1 MMAASVGSAGS
12 PFSIRPARLLA
23 MLVSLPFCAGA
34 ADLSVTAVRFWSLG
48 DVTRIAVETSREF
61 TFRTDHINNPSRHF
75 FDLRGAKPVLDKK
88 GTHIIAVK
96 DTRVRQI
103 RVAET
108 QPSVTRVV
116 LDMEEGEFD
125 ISTSQLTGPDRLMIE
140 VRSKGENSA
149 PTLSSTGVRRI
160 PKSTEV
166 EPEKP
171 QEPSVL
177 AKPAAVSLVVTD
189 KLAGNKRKLHSTY
202 PEAKAVEP
210 PVLTSRLY
218 TPKMPVQPQYQYAPP
233 PSSEPVEEEPA
244 TKSPD
249 LGIPRAAKFGN
260 GSLTRILGLK
270 VRRVIIDPGHGG
282 HDNGT
287 TGHNGL
293 VEKDLV
299 MDVAKRLGDLIT
311 GQMGSEVMYTRAG
324 DKYIGLEERSAMANS
339 SKADLFLSI
348 HANSSPIRSASGVE
362 TYYLSFTPSRTALE
376 VAARE
381 NAASERNISEL
392 KELLQ
397 KIAFRDKIDES
408 REFASKVQ
416 TSLTSLMAA
425 SQPAGPKAAAARSNR
440 GVKRAP
446 FVVLIGAQMPSILTE
461 IGFVTNTREE
471 SLLMKPEY
479 RQKIAEAIFKG
490 IKNYSE
496 SLSKFEVGPSR
507 RISQVVYWAPPF
519 SKLT

>member
-1 MMAASVGSAGS
+1 MRAASVGSAGS
-12 PFSIRPARLLA
+12 SFSYKSARLLA
-23 MLVSLPFCAGA
+23 MLVSLPLCLGA
-34 ADLSVTAVRFWSLG
+34 AELSVTSVRFWSLG

-61 TFRTDHINNPSRHF
+61 TFRTDHINNPSRYF

-88 GTHIIAVK
+88 GTHIIVVN

-116 LDMEEGEFD
+116 LDMDQGEFD
-125 ISTSQLTGPDRLMIE
+125 IVTSQLTGPDRLMIE
-140 VRSKGENSA
+140 VRGKGENSA

-160 PKSTEV
+160 PKSA
-166 EPEKP
+166 EPEP
-171 QEPSVL
+171 QMPREPTVV
-177 AKPAAVSLVVTD
+177 AKPVAASLVLPD
-189 KLAGNKRKLHSTY
+189 KLAANKRKLHSTY
-202 PEAKAVEP
+202 PEAKTAEP

-244 TKSPD
+244 TKSQD
-249 LGIPRAAKFGN
+249 LGVPRAAKFGN

-270 VRRVIIDPGHGG
+270 VRKVIIDPGHGG

-311 GQMGSEVMYTRAG
+311 GQMGSEVMYTRTA

-362 TYYLSFTPSRTALE
+362 TYYLSFTPSRSALE

-397 KIAFRDKIDES
+397 KIVLRDKIDES

-416 TSLTSLMAA
+416 TSLTGLMAA
-425 SQPAGPKAAAARSNR
+425 NQTGPKAAAGRSNR

-446 FVVLIGAQMPSILTE
+446 FVVLIGAQMPAILTE
-461 IGFVTNTREE
+461 IGFVTNTKEE

-479 RQKIAEAIFKG
+479 RQKLAEAIFKG

-496 SLSKFEVGPSR
+496 SLSKFEVAR
-507 RISQVVYWAPPF
+507 ADFR
-519 SKLT
+519 K